1 MITVEESKV
10 MWQLEKASLEN
21 KELSEPMQH
30 LYSTVDDLIERGV
43 ITYDQFVKDIA
54 EVIKASADK
63 ETGLCKDTE
72 SFNSA
77 IERLILKYGKE
88 ENIEEN
94 GTTAEI

>member
-1 MITVEESKV
+1 
-10 MWQLEKASLEN
+10 
-21 KELSEPMQH
+21 MQH

-72 SFNSA
+72 TFNSA

-94 GTTAEI
+94 ETTTEI